1 VDRVD
6 TSFADLDMSRCKNVV
21 MTGNS
26 FHAVALPVENPAHVV
41 FDQNQPSNAWD
52 IDAAAYLPFSG
63 QALQVDAVMPFGP
76 IRNEFNVRQYDMP
89 YVDLAQGA
97 DKDHVQ
103 VVWPAPVKGK
113 VQALV
118 RMDTR

>member
-1 VDRVD
+1 
-6 TSFADLDMSRCKNVV
+6 
-21 MTGNS
+21 
-26 FHAVALPVENPAHVV
+26 
-41 FDQNQPSNAWD
+41 
-52 IDAAAYLPFSG
+52 
-63 QALQVDAVMPFGP
+63 LQVDAVMPFGP